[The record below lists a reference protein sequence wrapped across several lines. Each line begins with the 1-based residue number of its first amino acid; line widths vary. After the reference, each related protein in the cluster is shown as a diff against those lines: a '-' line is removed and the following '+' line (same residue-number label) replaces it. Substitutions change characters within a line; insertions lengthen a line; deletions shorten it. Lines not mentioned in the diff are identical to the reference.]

1 MANKWTKCWTQN
13 ISNKHNHHLKCI
25 TVSCSGIIIA
35 HSKNNKVA
43 KLFFMFGKLKRNQQN
58 SCQDLWFNIR
68 TIIVVR
74 WLEDTDFLSSL
85 LFRKTN
91 LYVRGGEEEPIIS
104 MYFFS
109 RHHGRRFKKMRTNLT
124 IIEYYCF
131 LDLRHRVKGRT
142 CWSHDRWS
150 PCPGM
155 GESTSSGRKMEVFI
169 CQPGEC
175 LWLVSGK

>member
-1 MANKWTKCWTQN
+1 MLNTKYF
-13 ISNKHNHHLKCI
+13 I
-25 TVSCSGIIIA
+25 TSTITIWNVSVSCSGIIIA

-68 TIIVVR
+68 TITVVR
-74 WLEDTDFLSSL
+74 WLKDTDFLSSL
-85 LFRKTN
+85 LFRQTN
-91 LYVRGGEEEPIIS
+91 LYVCGGEEEPIIS

-150 PCPGM
+150 LCPGM